1 MKFFKALF
9 GSKEEKPE
17 EKKKAEEAKNFDVL
31 KYDGVRALRAG
42 QAEYAIKCFTHA
54 LQMQDDL
61 EIHDYLSQAYIRT
74 GELPQAYEQLQKLA
88 EAQPDNQQIFI
99 RMANV
104 AYMMEDYGAMAGA
117 CEKAMLIDDKN
128 PEVMYLYA
136 RACIGQEDVTN
147 AVAMLTKAISLKE
160 DYGDA
165 YLLRGETLLKNGET
179 DEADEDAIWLL
190 EHTQDNEDVLILK
203 ARIERAKGN
212 PEEAISFYTK
222 VTDANPFNIDA
233 YRERGEQKLAS
244 GDEKGGNEDIEHA
257 SELVAQLPEIN
268 GDEGIE
274 KKIKDKYKSIDPYG
288 VF

>member
-42 QAEYAIKCFTHA
+42 QAEFAIRCFTHA

-74 GELPQAYEQLQKLA
+74 GELTLAYEQLQKLA

-117 CEKAMLIDDKN
+117 
-128 PEVMYLYA
+128 
-136 RACIGQEDVTN
+136 
-147 AVAMLTKAISLKE
+147 MLTKAISLKE

-165 YLLRGETLLKNGET
+165 YLLRGETLLKNGDT
-179 DEADEDAIWLL
+179 DEADEDATWLL
-190 EHTQDNEDVLILK
+190 EHTEDNEDVMMLK

-212 PEEAISFYTK
+212 TDAAKDYYTK

-233 YRERGEQKLAS
+233 YRERGELRLAT

-257 SELVAQLPEIN
+257 KELTAQLPEN
-268 GDEGIE
+268 NDEEGIE
-274 KKIKDKYKSIDPYG
+274 NKVKEKYKSMDPYG

>member
-42 QAEYAIKCFTHA
+42 QAEFAIRCFTHA

-74 GELPQAYEQLQKLA
+74 GELTLAYEQLQKLA

-117 CEKAMLIDDKN
+117 CEKAMLIDDKT

-136 RACIGQEDVTN
+136 RACLGQEDVTN
-147 AVAMLTKAISLKE
+147 TVAMLTKAISLKE

-179 DEADEDAIWLL
+179 DEADEDASWLL

-203 ARIERAKGN
+203 ARIERAKKN
-212 PEEAISFYTK
+212 HNEAIAFYTK

-233 YRERGEQKLAS
+233 YRERGELKLAT
-244 GDEKGGNEDIEHA
+244 GDEAGGNDDIEHA
-257 SELVAQLPEIN
+257 KELVAQLPEVN
-268 GDEGIE
+268 EEEGIE
-274 KKIKDKYKSIDPYG
+274 KKIKDKYKSMDPYG

>member
-42 QAEYAIKCFTHA
+42 QAEFAIRCFTHA

-74 GELPQAYEQLQKLA
+74 GELTLAYEQLQKLA

-117 CEKAMLIDDKN
+117 CEKAMRHYNYK
-128 PEVMYLYA
+128 
-136 RACIGQEDVTN
+136 RRKQ
-147 AVAMLTKAISLKE
+147 
-160 DYGDA
+160 
-165 YLLRGETLLKNGET
+165 
-179 DEADEDAIWLL
+179 
-190 EHTQDNEDVLILK
+190 QDNCKEP
-203 ARIERAKGN
+203 R
-212 PEEAISFYTK
+212 
-222 VTDANPFNIDA
+222 
-233 YRERGEQKLAS
+233 
-244 GDEKGGNEDIEHA
+244 
-257 SELVAQLPEIN
+257 
-268 GDEGIE
+268 
-274 KKIKDKYKSIDPYG
+274 DKQESDKQGAG
-288 VF
+288 VCS

>member
-31 KYDGVRALRAG
+31 KYDGVRALHSG
-42 QAEYAIKCFTHA
+42 QAEYAIRCFTHA

-117 CEKAMLIDDKN
+117 CEKAMLIDDKS

-165 YLLRGETLLKNGET
+165 YLLRGETLLKNDET
-179 DEADEDAIWLL
+179 DEADEDATWLL

-212 PEEAISFYTK
+212 PEEAIAYYTK

-257 SELVAQLPEIN
+257 GELVAQLPEIN

>member
-179 DEADEDAIWLL
+179 DEADEDATWLL

-203 ARIERAKGN
+203 ARIEREKGN

-257 SELVAQLPEIN
+257 GELVAQLPEIN
-268 GDEGIE
+268 GDESIE

>member
-1 MKFFKALF
+1 M
-9 GSKEEKPE
+9 
-17 EKKKAEEAKNFDVL
+17 
-31 KYDGVRALRAG
+31 RALRAG
-42 QAEYAIKCFTHA
+42 QAEYAIRCFTHA

-61 EIHDYLSQAYIRT
+61 EIHDYMSQAYIRT
-74 GELPQAYEQLQKLA
+74 GELTKAYEQLQKLA

-117 CEKAMLIDDKN
+117 CEKAMLIDDKT

-136 RACIGQEDVTN
+136 RACIGQDDVTN

-165 YLLRGETLLKNGET
+165 YLLRGETLLKNGDN
-179 DEADEDAIWLL
+179 DEADEDAQWLL
-190 EHTQDNEDVLILK
+190 EHTKDNEDVLTLK

-212 PEEAISFYTK
+212 SDEAIDYFSK
-222 VTDANPFNIDA
+222 VIDANPFNIDA
-233 YRERGEQKLAS
+233 YRERGELKLAA
-244 GDEKGGNEDIEHA
+244 GDEKSGNEDIEYA
-257 SELVAQLPEIN
+257 KELTAQLPEKE

-274 KKIKDKYKSIDPYG
+274 KKVNDKYKSIDPYG

>member
-1 MKFFKALF
+1 MATRRKSL
-9 GSKEEKPE
+9 
-17 EKKKAEEAKNFDVL
+17 KKRKKRRGKNFDVL

-42 QAEYAIKCFTHA
+42 QAEYAIRCFTHA

-61 EIHDYLSQAYIRT
+61 EIHDYMSQAYIRT
-74 GELPQAYEQLQKLA
+74 GELTKAYEQLQKLA

-117 CEKAMLIDDKN
+117 CEKAMLIDDKT

-136 RACIGQEDVTN
+136 RACIGQDDVTN

-165 YLLRGETLLKNGET
+165 YLLRGETLLKNGDN
-179 DEADEDAIWLL
+179 DEADEDAQWLL
-190 EHTQDNEDVLILK
+190 EHTKDNEDVLTLK

-212 PEEAISFYTK
+212 SDEAIDYFSK
-222 VTDANPFNIDA
+222 VIDANPFNIDA
-233 YRERGEQKLAS
+233 YRERGELKLAA
-244 GDEKGGNEDIEHA
+244 GDEKSGNEDIEYA
-257 SELVAQLPEIN
+257 KELTAQLPEKE

-274 KKIKDKYKSIDPYG
+274 KKVNDKYKSIDPYG